1 MKQSDSDGGSV
12 PLEKKGEEA
21 GGEDRPGEGQN
32 PWLRLS
38 HWVLVSG
45 TLLFLTVGVIYAFT
59 TTFGKFRTYDDEGY
73 FMISVQGYLEG
84 NPLYD
89 RVSTIY
95 GPVYYFYEWALHK
108 VAAIPLTNDA
118 TAGLCVAHW
127 IFAAVILALVGFRM
141 TRSVLLAAFIYMQAT
156 VHLESLANEPGHVQE
171 VVVILL
177 SIAGLVAVGGLKR
190 HQTLPLLAVIGT
202 GLLFTKINV
211 GGFFGIALALSML
224 CCTTGGGFVR
234 VGVWAVTLISSIIP
248 VLLMWTY
255 HGETWAKNY
264 SSEMTLS
271 ILAVALVANTFVAGR
286 TVRPLD
292 WIRAAT
298 ASIILSALIL
308 FGLLMTGSTLQAIWA
323 SLVSGAYKIGGNF
336 YHPPDL
342 EPWSSL
348 TWDAL
353 VAAALAATLKRR
365 EASMLVPL
373 AFVKAIYGIMGT
385 LVLVF
390 NPTAQLGCLL
400 PWAWLLIVGTK
411 EKDNDLFPRIFL
423 SFLAV
428 WQGLQAYPVAG
439 TQVPVGTLMGVL
451 VYSVCLW
458 DAMRVFA
465 GSSLLC
471 LPLRKVESIG
481 RGRWAQIGA
490 FLALLAVFSMRWCEP
505 VRSWQ
510 EYQAK
515 QPLNL
520 PGCYYCRM
528 APARA
533 TEYRKLAEFL
543 ETKSDTFSIFPGLN
557 SMYFWTDKRPPTYFI
572 ISGEGNMP
580 TKPQQ
585 VAVVE
590 ALKRAKRSL
599 VVLREMDWSPGQPY
613 GELKEGPL
621 ADFVHT
627 ECYQVDAFAQFKI
640 LEPRRPF
647 KTPD

>member
-1 MKQSDSDGGSV
+1 MKPSDSDWRSDS
-12 PLEKKGEEA
+12 LESGKEA
-21 GGEDRPGEGQN
+21 GDADRPGERRN
-32 PWLRLS
+32 PPLRLS
-38 HWVLVSG
+38 QWILVLG
-45 TLLFLTVGVIYAFT
+45 TLLFLTVGAMYAFT

-73 FMISVQGYLEG
+73 FMISMQGYLGG

-89 RVSTIY
+89 RVSTVY
-95 GPVYYFYEWALHK
+95 GPVYYFYEWVLHR
-108 VAAIPLTNDA
+108 VAAIPLTSDA
-118 TAGLCVAHW
+118 TAGLCVVHW
-127 IFAAVILALVGFRM
+127 IGAAAILALAGFRM
-141 TRSVLLAAFIYMQAT
+141 TRSVLLSAFIFVQAT
-156 VHLESLANEPGHVQE
+156 VHLEALANEPGHAQE

-190 HQTLPLLAVIGT
+190 RQTLPLLAVIGT

-224 CCTTGGGFVR
+224 CCSTGGRFVR
-234 VGVWAVTLISSIIP
+234 VGVWAVTLISGTIP
-248 VLLMWTY
+248 ILLMRTY
-255 HGETWAKNY
+255 HGEMWAQNY
-264 SSEMTLS
+264 RSEMTLS
-271 ILAVALVANTFVAGR
+271 ILAVGLVANTFVAER
-286 TVRPLD
+286 AVRPLD

-298 ASIILSALIL
+298 TSIILSAMIL
-308 FGLLMTGSTLQAIWA
+308 FDLLITGSTLRAIWA
-323 SLVSGAYKIGGNF
+323 SLVSGAYKIGGTF
-336 YHPPDL
+336 YLPPHL
-342 EPWSSL
+342 EPWSWL

-353 VAAALAATLKRR
+353 VAAVIIASLKRR
-365 EASMLVPL
+365 DEFMLVPL
-373 AFVKAIYGIMGT
+373 AFIKAIYGIMGS

-400 PWAWLLIVGTK
+400 PWAWLLMVGTK

-439 TQVPVGTLMGVL
+439 TQLPVGTLMGVL

-465 GSSLLC
+465 GSSLLR
-471 LPLRKVESIG
+471 LPLHKVTSIG
-481 RGRWAQIGA
+481 GGRWVQIGA

-505 VRSWQ
+505 IRSWQ

-515 QPLNL
+515 QPLDL
-520 PGCYYCRM
+520 PGCYDRRI
-528 APARA
+528 APAEA

-543 ETKSDTFSIFPGLN
+543 ETKSDTFIIFPGLN
-557 SMYFWTDKRPPTYFI
+557 SMYFWTGKRPPTYFN

-585 VAVVE
+585 VVIVE

-599 VVLREMDWSPGQPY
+599 VVLREMDWSRGQPF
-613 GELKEGPL
+613 GKLKEGPL
-621 ADFVHT
+621 ADFVHK
-627 ECYQVDAFAQFKI
+627 ECYPVDAFAQFKI
-640 LEPRRPF
+640 LAPRRPVN
-647 KTPD
+647 TPD